1 MIKEI
6 QCAAR
11 KILVV
16 EPDSDQRRQLCQLLA
31 RWGYEVDVV
40 SSPATA
46 MEYLRAGRPCL
57 IILDV
62 DLPDGY
68 SLVGEIRAAVPEAM
82 IIVTTATE
90 NHLRA
95 MEQLKH
101 QAEDFLTRPILPV
114 MLEISLARAVRTM
127 ELLHEVKGTCSRQ
140 RNAQTCE
147 NVARE
152 VENERFLAVRQMVE
166 KISAFIAEVTAGA
179 QGNLR
184 FYNEFPYFISVHSPD
199 CRVLAANSVYLKY
212 LGNRLYE
219 NSWDIYV
226 GKRAT
231 RTACPVGRTAASSNV
246 QTTRALVRYQSGARV
261 PVLVHTAPIYN
272 NEGEVSLVL
281 EVFAGTQEI
290 DQLARQI
297 RTTQQRYQQLF
308 DAIPSHA
315 VVLDRYQNVTAANNK
330 FIQVFG
336 DQLGTRFFDIFRPAA
351 FPVHRESISQTFR
364 DGQAHH
370 GEMVL
375 TAPDGRTFT
384 VMAWTNPILTPG
396 GKMMQVLVI
405 FTDIT
410 ELRQLKNNLASLG
423 LMVSTV
429 SHDLKGFLTGLD
441 SGLYQIDKGFYR
453 NQPGRIEE
461 GLNVA
466 ALMAERIRKMVLDV
480 LFSCKERELEPQTV
494 DVQQFVGEVV
504 AGMENRFRS
513 ADIDFDCDFSLCA
526 GQFTVDKDLLRT
538 AIVNILENAM
548 EACLEDPVRKAH
560 WIHFK
565 AVSSHDQVS
574 IEIEDNGPGMSVP
587 EVAKLFTM
595 FYSSKGRKGTGLGMF
610 ITQKVVKKHGGTI
623 EVRSE
628 PQKGT
633 AFQIRLPRRIGS
645 LSTRG

>member
-1 MIKEI
+1 MEREI
-6 QCAAR
+6 QPRAR
-11 KILVV
+11 TILII
-16 EPDSDQRRQLCQLLA
+16 EPDSDERHRLCQLLA
-31 RWGYEVDVV
+31 QWGYEVDIA
-40 SSPATA
+40 SSCATG
-46 MEYLRAGRPCL
+46 MERLQASRPCL

-62 DLPDGY
+62 DMPEGY
-68 SLVGEIRAAVPEAM
+68 SLVGEIRAAAPEVM
-82 IIVTTATE
+82 IFITSE
-90 NHLRA
+90 PQNYLRA

-101 QAEDFLTRPILPV
+101 QAEEFLTRPILPV
-114 MLEISLARAVRTM
+114 ALEISLSRAVRTM
-127 ELLHEVKGTCSRQ
+127 ELLHEVKSTCSRQ

-184 FYNEFPYFISVHSPD
+184 FYNELPYFISVHSPD

-219 NSWDIYV
+219 NSWDIYA

-231 RTACPVGRTAASSNV
+231 RTACPVGRTAATSNV
-246 QTTRALVRYQSGARV
+246 QTTRALVRYKSGARV

-315 VVLDRYQNVTAANNK
+315 VVLDRYQCVTAANNR

-351 FPVHRESISQTFR
+351 FPVHREPVSQTFR
-364 DGQAHH
+364 DGHAHQ

-410 ELRQLKNNLASLG
+410 ELRQLKDNLASLG

-441 SGLYQIDKGFYR
+441 SGLYHIDKGFYR

-461 GLNVA
+461 GLNIA
-466 ALMAERIRKMVLDV
+466 GLMAERIRKMVLDV
-480 LFSCKERELEPQTV
+480 LFSCKERELDLQTI
-494 DVQQFVGEVV
+494 DVLQFVGGVV
-504 AGMENRFRS
+504 AGMENRLRG
-513 ADIDFDCDFSLCA
+513 ADIDFDYDFSLCA
-526 GQFTVDKDLLRT
+526 GQFDVDKDLLRT
-538 AIVNILENAM
+538 ALVNLLENAM
-548 EACLEDPVRKAH
+548 EACLEDPVPKAH
-560 WIHFK
+560 WVQFK
-565 AVSSHDQVS
+565 VVSRQDK
-574 IEIEDNGPGMSVP
+574 IIMEINDNGPGMSAA
-587 EVAKLFTM
+587 EVAKLFNM
-595 FYSSKGRKGTGLGMF
+595 FYSSKGSKGTGLGMF

-623 EVRSE
+623 EVLSE
-628 PQKGT
+628 PQKGS
-633 AFQIRLPRRIGS
+633 AFQISLPRKTGPSIQE
-645 LSTRG
+645 